1 MQATALRR
9 RCNKTIRPAPRIAF
23 TLLELMVVLVLA
35 GVMLAVAIPR
45 IDTSKYRADAVVQLV
60 RTTLQ
65 GASRTAVTQQHDVIV
80 SFDIVGQR
88 IRVVNDLNNNGV
100 VDAGER
106 FSFRGLDQGI
116 LFADPSIAG
125 VSGATVSS
133 PVSGTAIATLDGM
146 PTVTFHRDGSVSS
159 DAEIYVSMP
168 AHGPAMYRAMVLT
181 QATGRC
187 DWYRLNTTSNK
198 WVMAGL

>member
-1 MQATALRR
+1 MLATALRR
-9 RCNKTIRPAPRIAF
+9 RCNKTIHSALRPAF

-45 IDTSKYRADAVVQLV
+45 IDTSKYKADAVVQIV
-60 RTTLQ
+60 RTTMQ
-65 GASRTAVTQQHDVIV
+65 SASRTAVTQHDVIV
-80 SFDIVGQR
+80 SFDTVGQR

-100 VDAGER
+100 VDPGER

-116 LFADPSIAG
+116 LFADPSVAG
-125 VSGATVSS
+125 VSGTTVSA

-146 PTVTFHRDGSVSS
+146 PTLTFHRDGSVSS
-159 DAEIYVSMP
+159 DAEIYVSIP

-187 DWYRLNTTSNK
+187 DWYRLNTSTNK
-198 WVMAGL
+198 WVVAGL

>member
-1 MQATALRR
+1 MKAIAFRHRCKKTIHPALR
-9 RCNKTIRPAPRIAF
+9 PAF

-35 GVMLAVAIPR
+35 GVMMAIAIPR
-45 IDTSKYRADAVVQLV
+45 IDTSKYKADAVVQIV

-65 GASRTAVTQQHDVIV
+65 AASRTAVTQQHDVII
-80 SFDIVGQR
+80 SFDTIGQR
-88 IRVVNDLNNNGV
+88 LRVVNDTNNNAK

-116 LFADPSIAG
+116 LFADPTVKG
-125 VSGATVSS
+125 VSGTTITS
-133 PVSGTAIATLDGM
+133 PISGSNIATLDAM
-146 PTVTFHRDGSVSS
+146 PTITFHRDGSVSS
-159 DAEIYVSMP
+159 DAEIYVSIP
-168 AHGPAMYRAMVLT
+168 AHGPAMYRALVLT

-187 DWYRLNTTSNK
+187 DWYRLNTSSNK